1 MNQPTSSCY
10 RSLTE
15 EISGLINP
23 GSSAEDFFNRET
35 YPTVQDIDIPDAN
48 YLQDDIDMPPTDDTF
63 PPLPDHNGP
72 AFLDHN
78 DPPPPDHDDPFLPFD
93 NSIGGECRQLPGT
106 ARFVETYQGC
116 METFPGGETFMSRFR
131 NDQYVEQQW
140 QNIYFPWASQ
150 QEWAFASW
158 LLRSHLSIAAID
170 CLLSLE
176 IVSSN
181 FQGISSLTTL

>member
-35 YPTVQDIDIPDAN
+35 YPTVQNIDIPNAD
-48 YLQDDIDMPPTDDTF
+48 YLQDDVDMPPTDDTF
-63 PPLPDHNGP
+63 PPLP
-72 AFLDHN
+72 DHN

-93 NSIGGECRQLPGT
+93 NSIGGECGQLPCT

-116 METFPGGETFMSRFR
+116 VETFPGGETFMSQFR
-131 NDQYVEQQW
+131 NDQYVEQRR
-140 QNIYFPWASQ
+140 QNIYFPWASR

-176 IVSSN
+176 IVSSD
-181 FQGISSLTTL
+181 FQGVSSLTAL